1 MWSLASVCRIYEFA
15 DKIVIFA
22 VLKRRLLQW
31 RETEDSFCF
40 YSYTVRSLLSQ
51 YIMPV
56 NYNDCEASLLTYWE
70 KATELCRWYWRSRPR
85 PTAIVPPITLKISN
99 EIALGIRPYGWLYTQ
114 TPNCYSL
121 RGSDTTPLYRS
132 RKTSADRELLFHA
145 NFFLDRVS
153 CRSCAGRNGLP
164 HFGFYETSF
173 TDQRKICYAR
183 VDRAHSFT
191 PNFISTGALRCSWG
205 ARNWKF
211 DSIFQFNFL

>member
-1 MWSLASVCRIYEFA
+1 M
-15 DKIVIFA
+15 IFA

-70 KATELCRWYWRSRPR
+70 KATELCRWHWRSRPR

-121 RGSDTTPLYRS
+121 RGSDTTPLYQGKLRRTVNCS
-132 RKTSADRELLFHA
+132 STPT
-145 NFFLDRVS
+145 FFLIEYRVAPAREETVYRILDFMKPPS
-153 CRSCAGRNGLP
+153 PIRGNFVMQEWIEPTLSRQISSWLAHCVAPEERETGNLTAFSNLTFCNG
-164 HFGFYETSF
+164 
-173 TDQRKICYAR
+173 
-183 VDRAHSFT
+183 
-191 PNFISTGALRCSWG
+191 ST
-205 ARNWKF
+205 
-211 DSIFQFNFL
+211 